1 VYSSL
6 SRESAIRVTARE
18 FLVLEDG
25 KPPESPKPSPPVA
38 TSTWIGV
45 AVGALAGWYAGLH
58 LLIPLGF
65 AALAA
70 RALSKRVAV
79 ENRPMVPASAILAG
93 HGLWMSLGVIYL
105 AQFNLSVLDLVILIG
120 GALWLAFGPSK
131 LAVGLLIAYE
141 IVGLAVNVPAFFAE
155 AAGTNIHK
163 ALFAHIILRVAAIV
177 LMVYGLIVIGR
188 QKMQRQIEPT

>member
-1 VYSSL
+1 VYSGFAAKTLIEPQTGELVVPEDDLPPKS
-6 SRESAIRVTARE
+6 SKRSPQVVTAT
-18 FLVLEDG
+18 G
-25 KPPESPKPSPPVA
+25 
-38 TSTWIGV
+38 IGV

-105 AQFNLSVLDLVILIG
+105 AQFSLSVLDLVILIG
-120 GALWLAFGPSK
+120 GAIWLAFRPSK
-131 LAVGLLIAYE
+131 IAVGVVTLYE
-141 IVGLAVNVPAFFAE
+141 TVGLAVNVPGFYAE
-155 AAGTNIHK
+155 AWGTNIHK

-177 LMVYGLIVIGR
+177 LMVYGLIVIG
-188 QKMQRQIEPT
+188 MA